1 MIMRTEDQPKP
12 VIMKKFGLSEAQA
25 NAILD
30 LKLRNLAKLEEQ
42 KIRAEQ
48 NILAQER
55 DALEKNLQSPKALN
69 GLIRKE
75 LQEDLKKYGDARNSP
90 LVAREQARAITTEEI
105 LPKEQVT
112 IILSEK
118 SWVRAAKGHE
128 IDPATLSYKAGDN
141 FKMRAMGYSNQMA
154 VFLDST
160 GRSYSLPAHKLP
172 SARGQGEPLTS
183 HFNPPEGAEFIGVLI
198 GEPEQHCLMASDAGY
213 GFVMKLGDMH
223 AKNHNG
229 KSILTIPTGA
239 KALLPQ
245 LITNL
250 EVEYLA
256 VATNDG
262 RLLVFP
268 IACLPVLA
276 RGKGNKI
283 INISKTAI
291 INHEEYV
298 VGIAILSET
307 NGLKLVSGKKQ
318 LIMQASDLR
327 HYQGVRGRRG
337 NKLPKALRNLDGMIV
352 V

>member
-1 MIMRTEDQPKP
+1 
-12 VIMKKFGLSEAQA
+12 
-25 NAILD
+25 
-30 LKLRNLAKLEEQ
+30 
-42 KIRAEQ
+42 
-48 NILAQER
+48 
-55 DALEKNLQSPKALN
+55 
-69 GLIRKE
+69 
-75 LQEDLKKYGDARNSP
+75 
-90 LVAREQARAITTEEI
+90 
-105 LPKEQVT
+105 
-112 IILSEK
+112 
-118 SWVRAAKGHE
+118 
-128 IDPATLSYKAGDN
+128 
-141 FKMRAMGYSNQMA
+141 MGYSNQMA

-183 HFNPPEGAEFIGVLI
+183 HFNLPPGAEFVGVII
-198 GEPEQHCLMASDAGY
+198 GEPEQYCLIASDAGY

-229 KSILTIPTGA
+229 KAILTIPEGA
-239 KALLPQ
+239 KALRPQ

-250 EVEYLA
+250 EAEYLA

-262 RLLVFP
+262 RLLVFKV
-268 IACLPVLA
+268 ACLPVLA

-283 INISKTAI
+283 INIAAAAV

-298 VGIAILSET
+298 VGIAILGET

-318 LIMQASDLR
+318 LTMQPSDLR

-337 NKLPKALRNLDGMIV
+337 NKLPKALRNLDEMMV